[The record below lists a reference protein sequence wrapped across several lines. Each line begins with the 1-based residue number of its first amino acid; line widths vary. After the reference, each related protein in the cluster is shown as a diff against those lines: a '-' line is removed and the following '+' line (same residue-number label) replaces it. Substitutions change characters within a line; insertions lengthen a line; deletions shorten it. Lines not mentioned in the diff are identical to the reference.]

1 MKNLAPRIKVK
12 YTQFITYVFKHLK
25 KALNMSEIVYGQMM
39 LLYMKQKLHYIQEND
54 YQLFLAFD
62 GI

>member
-1 MKNLAPRIKVK
+1 
-12 YTQFITYVFKHLK
+12 
-25 KALNMSEIVYGQMM
+25 MSEIVCVQM
-39 LLYMKQKLHYIQEND
+39 LLYMKQKLNYIQESD